1 MEPLVSIVVRSM
13 SRPSLADA
21 LESIG
26 AQEYPLLEG
35 IVVAA
40 SGPQHPPPPQSIGRH
55 PLRFVGSAVSLTRPE
70 AANRGVDAA
79 QGDWITFLDD
89 DDLLYPGHVSGLVG
103 ALGRAGVARVI
114 YSGAVARLSDG
125 SALPLGQPFALAQL
139 YERNFI
145 HLSMALFSRHLV
157 ALGCRFDESL
167 EILQDWDFFLQCA
180 QHTRFHFE
188 PQAMFEWR
196 ADVGG
201 AGTGAGANQDD
212 ARFAAFRDRIYAKWA
227 RQHEALA
234 DRVAADLQRAASS
247 AKAGD
252 VAAGVMICRGVL
264 EYSENDPFALN
275 LLAMLQRSSGR
286 VREARRTQELA
297 CAVRPQDTAFAY
309 NLALLCRD
317 LGDLEAARAHCR
329 RAVNGTPASEP
340 AQRLLRSLAS

>member
-13 SRPSLADA
+13 SRPSLAGA

-26 AQEYPLLEG
+26 AQDYPRVEG

-40 SGPQHPPPPQSIGRH
+40 SGPLHAPPPESVGGH
-55 PLRFVGSAVSLTRPE
+55 PLRFVESAVSLSRPE
-70 AANRGVDAA
+70 AANRGIDAA
-79 QGDWITFLDD
+79 QGEWITFLDD
-89 DDLLYPGHVSGLVG
+89 DDLLYPDHVSSLVG
-103 ALGRAGVARVI
+103 ARSRAGAARLI
-114 YSGAVARLSDG
+114 YSLAVARLSDG
-125 SALPLGQPFALAQL
+125 STLPLGQPFAMAQL

-145 HLSMALFSRHLV
+145 HLSMALFSRDLV

-188 PQAMFEWR
+188 PRATFEWR
-196 ADVGG
+196 AEIGT

-227 RQHEALA
+227 RHHEALA
-234 DRVAADLQRAASS
+234 DRVAADLRRAASS
-247 AKAGD
+247 AQEGD
-252 VAAGVMICRGVL
+252 VAAGAMICREVL

-317 LGDLEAARAHCR
+317 LGDLEAARAHCQ
-329 RAVNGTPASEP
+329 RAANGSPASEP
-340 AQRLLRSLAS
+340 AKRLLRSLAS